1 MQSHLLCHAIRKND
15 GVKIHHF
22 FSKSYKNGFMLTA
35 PEKLCNNMKYAQA
48 YRCIFRCYC
57 TLTITSAFFLLF
69 SIWKRKKPRS
79 FCKKK
84 IAVVH
89 LQLEFVSLMYIIKCL
104 CMSIVYPTLQSKPSV
119 VFFSFFE
126 SNNGA
131 CNGALFY
138 VRWFV
143 CYTKRVAL
151 QLHAIVQLMFLYIQT
166 MHIGFY
172 IFHNS
177 YTCITVVYIL
187 SFNYSPVD

>member
-104 CMSIVYPTLQSKPSV
+104 CMSIVYPTLQSKPSI
-119 VFFSFFE
+119 VFFFPFLSLIMVHAMVLCFM
-126 SNNGA
+126 
-131 CNGALFY
+131 
-138 VRWFV
+138 FV
-143 CYTKRVAL
+143 DSCVTRKG
-151 QLHAIVQLMFLYIQT
+151 LHCSCMPLY
-166 MHIGFY
+166 
-172 IFHNS
+172 S
-177 YTCITVVYIL
+177 
-187 SFNYSPVD
+187 